1 MLATSKT
8 DRFLNRLI
16 EDTRSD
22 KITWQREQPP
32 DIPRTGTEE
41 YAGAVYL
48 TTIKGQRFRLSP
60 LRYQYHMDENSYIWT
75 DTVALELVD
84 EHDTVVWRFPQ
95 SPQIPQ
101 LLETVQYASSGIE
114 RIIDDVLAE
123 G

>member
-1 MLATSKT
+1 MRASNKT
-8 DRFLNRLI
+8 DRFLDRLV
-16 EDTRSD
+16 EDTSAGR
-22 KITWQREQPP
+22 ITWQREQPP
-32 DIPRTGTEE
+32 AIPRTHTEE
-41 YAGAVYL
+41 YTGAVYV
-48 TTIKGQRFRLSP
+48 TTIKGQKFRLSP
-60 LRYQYHMDENSYIWT
+60 LRYRWYTDEDSFVWT

-84 EHDTVVWRFPQ
+84 EHGTIVWRFPQ